1 MSKFFNETRSVQNPN
16 PAPATENVDIQ
27 ELVGALKQS
36 MESNGSPATHGA
48 EIHLLQPLKDSHEV
62 AAEVA
67 AGRLENCRRIRLP
80 RTEEKSFLVT
90 QYNPEMQAAVE
101 AYRTLRTRLVK
112 QQTRS
117 GARSLVV
124 SSGVQGEGK
133 TLTTFNLALCY
144 ANIQNWPVLLVD
156 ADLRTRGLSRLM
168 GDPDSPGLAKIL
180 EENCPGQSAVLSTDI
195 PSLYVLPAGET
206 SASPSELF
214 SGPRWK
220 EFMGW
225 AAESFRLVL
234 IDCPPVL
241 NLADFELIAA
251 PAESVMVVVRARK
264 TARESLTKVLAQID
278 PRKMAGVVFNAAEE
292 SLNRDDYR
300 YRAVGQTA
308 GK

>member
-1 MSKFFNETRSVQNPN
+1 MSKFFNETRSVHKANPV
-16 PAPATENVDIQ
+16 PATANIDIQ
-27 ELVGALKQS
+27 ELVGALKQG
-36 MESNGSPATHGA
+36 MEAPSAVQSG
-48 EIHLLQPLKDSHEV
+48 EVDLKHLLQPLNDSHEV
-62 AAEVA
+62 SSQIVS
-67 AGRLENCRRIRLP
+67 GRLEKCRSIRIP

-90 QYNPEMQAAVE
+90 QYNPAMQAAVE

-112 QQTRS
+112 QQTRT
-117 GARSLVV
+117 GARTLVV
-124 SSGVQGEGK
+124 SSATQGEGK
-133 TLTTFNLALCY
+133 TLTAFNLALCY

-168 GDPDSPGLAKIL
+168 GDPESPGLARIL
-180 EENCPGQSAVLSTDI
+180 EDESCPYQSAVLSTDI

-214 SGPRWK
+214 STSHWK

-234 IDCPPVL
+234 IDCPPAL

-251 PAESVMVVVRARK
+251 PAESVMLVVRSRK
-264 TARESLTKVLAQID
+264 TAREPLTRVLAQMD
-278 PRKMAGVVFNAAEE
+278 PRKLAGVVFNAAEE
-292 SLNRDDYR
+292 SVKKDY
-300 YRAVGQTA
+300 YQYQAKAA